1 MTKSLATWARRNDV
15 NVYTRN
21 AGPTLTGL
29 LSRAAQ
35 RSQQSI
41 ELDDEID
48 LARALVM
55 RACSYWNAALEAN
68 GTTTE
73 GTRLM
78 AEQVVRE
85 AIDTVVKTV
94 SQAAKVRALQEGA
107 IQLSTVSWVVAKIC
121 EILDEEVR
129 SVDPIAADRI
139 VAKIG
144 GIKLPVDGT
153 LERYTRQIEEE
164 VFL

>member
-1 MTKSLATWARRNDV
+1 V
-15 NVYTRN
+15 
-21 AGPTLTGL
+21 
-29 LSRAAQ
+29 
-35 RSQQSI
+35 
-41 ELDDEID
+41 
-48 LARALVM
+48 
-55 RACSYWNAALEAN
+55 SYWNATLEAN
-68 GTTTE
+68 GTCTE

-78 AEQVVRE
+78 AEKVVGE
-85 AIDTVVKTV
+85 AVDTVVRTV
-94 SQAAKVRALQEGA
+94 REAAKVRALQEGA
-107 IQLSTVSWVVAKIC
+107 MQLSSVSWVVAKIC

-153 LERYTRQIEEE
+153 LEKFTRQIEEE